1 MFERIFYLCLLH
13 FTLFPGTSFSEKTE
27 KLPDTSF
34 SFTLQNQIVR
44 FTSEGDLF
52 DIQLSH
58 NYCDVAIIDKTF
70 HNQNGVSLIRME
82 TRNDLL
88 PDDSIKLS
96 PYKMHRSQSDTT
108 VTFSFFSSPQASG
121 IQVIKEYTFHKNNYT
136 LAFSGRLIGDN
147 PGTTTEKN
155 LPGLQLTFPDDI
167 RNGGDLVYL
176 GKKVKTLRTDKLPET
191 DTLKEGDW
199 TGIHNRF
206 WGCFIQ
212 SSASNLPIIHKNG
225 SFIVEFSQSSSL
237 KMYYGPIVYKELK
250 KADHHLGRL
259 LYQLPF
265 WMRWLSFGFLFVFDA
280 LLKLS
285 RSVPLSL
292 LLLSVCVKIVLAPLF
307 KLASI
312 WQKQVNRQSS
322 LLLPRLDEIKKKYKG
337 EEQTRKTLEVY
348 KELGISPLYSLKS
361 LLSAGIQI
369 PVFFAAYHMLSEHI
383 ALSNTSFLWIKDLSF
398 PDHLFKLPFTIPFFG
413 EYFNILPFIMTSFTI
428 CASWIHTDPSLS
440 ISLQKKQRKNLYWMA
455 ALFFLLL
462 YTSPAGMVIYWTMN
476 NILAF
481 LTTFFEFIVQK
492 QERRKEKPTQSQ
504 IQEGT

>member
-1 MFERIFYLCLLH
+1 MFERIFCLYILH
-13 FTLFPGTSFSEKTE
+13 LALFPCISFSQKTE
-27 KLPDTSF
+27 ILPDSSF
-34 SFTLQNQIVR
+34 AFTLQNQIVR

-58 NYCDVAIIDKTF
+58 NYCDVAKIDKIF
-70 HNQNGVSLIRME
+70 HSQNGVPLIRME
-82 TRNDLL
+82 TGNDLL
-88 PDDSIKLS
+88 RDSSPNLS
-96 PYKMHRSQSDTT
+96 LYKMHRTQSDTT
-108 VTFSFFSSPQASG
+108 LTFSFFSSPVASG
-121 IQVIKEYTFHKNNYT
+121 IQVVKEYTFHKNSYT
-136 LAFSGRLIGDN
+136 LVFSGRLIGND
-147 PGTTTEKN
+147 PVTTKEKN
-155 LPGLQLTFPDDI
+155 LPELKLTFPDDI

-176 GKKVKTLRTDKLPET
+176 DKKVKALKPEKLPET
-191 DTLKEGDW
+191 DTLKAGDW
-199 TGIHNRF
+199 IGIHNRF

-212 SSASNLPIIHKNG
+212 STASSLPIIYKNG
-225 SFIVEFSQSSSL
+225 SFNVKFSQSSSL
-237 KMYYGPIVYKELK
+237 KMYYGPIVYSELK
-250 KADHHLGRL
+250 KTDHHLGRL

-265 WMRWLSFGFLFVFDA
+265 WMRWLSFVFLFVFDT
-280 LLKLS
+280 LLKIFH
-285 RSVPLSL
+285 SVPLAL

-307 KLASI
+307 KLASV

-322 LLLPRLDEIKKKYKG
+322 LLLPRLNEIKRKYKG

-361 LLSAGIQI
+361 LLSAAIQI

-398 PDHLFKLPFTIPFFG
+398 PDHLFRFPFSIPFFG
-413 EYFNILPFIMTSFTI
+413 EYFNVLPFIMTSFTI

-440 ISLQKKQRKNLYWMA
+440 TALQKKQRKNLYWMA

-481 LTTFFEFIVQK
+481 LATFFEFIMQK
-492 QERRKEKPTQSQ
+492 QEKRKEEPTQIQ
-504 IQEGT
+504 IPESI